1 MASKTF
7 DAPWL
12 APDTPDLVWF
22 GGSDATRFLNDLIS
36 QEIADMVDG
45 EARRS
50 FLLGPQGKLDFLL
63 WVIKEGDRYG
73 LLTDAGRGAELATR
87 LGRYRIRVD
96 VTIEPATEGV
106 WIVVGGDVGYD
117 VSWPGVPRRLVL
129 GERPAVPAGTP
140 EDYESLRISAG
151 EPSWGRDV
159 DEGTIPHESG
169 LVPVSVDFTKGCYLG
184 QELVARIDSR
194 GGNVPRHL
202 RVVDAGDSVLVA
214 GSPLR
219 VEGKEVGTVTSAAG
233 TVGLAMVRREVEPDD
248 LVEIGDAVAVV
259 KAIPVGMPG

>member
-1 MASKTF
+1 VDSKTS
-7 DAPWL
+7 DTPWL
-12 APDTPDLVWF
+12 APVAPDLVWF

-36 QEIADMVDG
+36 QEIGDMVEG

-50 FLLGPQGKLDFLL
+50 FLLVPQGKLDFLL
-63 WVIKEGDRYG
+63 WVIKEDGRYG
-73 LLTDAGRGAELATR
+73 LVTDAGRGAELATR

-106 WIVVGGDVGYD
+106 WIVIGGEDGYD
-117 VSWPGVPRRLVL
+117 VSWPDVPRRLVL
-129 GERPAVPAGTP
+129 GERPALPVGTL

-151 EPSWGRDV
+151 EPSWGLDV

-202 RVVDAGDSVLVA
+202 RLVDAGDATLVA
-214 GSPLR
+214 GSPLQ

-233 TVGLAMVRREVEPDD
+233 SVGLAMVRREIEPDAV
-248 LVEIGDAVAVV
+248 VEVGDAVAVV
-259 KAIPVGMPG
+259 KAIPVGTPR